1 MSIFGFGTP
10 SELTTHIGVMVKS
23 ATDSLRIGPDWTLNL
38 QICDEVRR
46 NRREFPDQAVR
57 AIKRRLN
64 DNDQQTVYL
73 ALILFEACMK
83 NCGNDFASA
92 VDKSA
97 MDDMVKVA
105 QGSRG
110 IKNSEEALRLIATWA
125 RVYEHRKSSFPLFF
139 DTFMHMKARGITF
152 PKEDESA
159 VMSYEG
165 YERPASRR
173 ESRDAPSSAAA
184 SVAGSVES
192 HGAPVHHGAAA
203 AAAAPAAA
211 TDPVEDEFLKL
222 QLDLSVVM
230 EKVNLCREILQVS
243 PGIQHDE
250 ALADVIGFLEAC
262 RDRMVDVI
270 EAGTQ
275 GLLGEDLFAVALKV
289 NDAVLRTL
297 DAERTGTKIAV
308 GEEDQA
314 KPATDNLLDLSPTTP
329 KPAAAAPPA
338 SAQFT
343 EDLFAPLSGAKAPA
357 AAAPAVADFDP
368 FGTAAVTA
376 APVAASSA
384 PTVVQATDPFAPA
397 RTPFVAPAPAVAP
410 HAHQPL
416 LPPQPP
422 VQHVALVPPQAASFN
437 PFEDFAAPPAATTAP
452 APVPAVDDFAI
463 LMGTPS
469 KAPAPAPVPAP
480 APGPSSAAQEFD
492 DFLASLENK
501 K

>member
-203 AAAAPAAA
+203 AAAAPAA

-297 DAERTGTKIAV
+297 DAERVRVVCLSLGLV
-308 GEEDQA
+308 
-314 KPATDNLLDLSPTTP
+314 PAGRLTCCFCVCDDRPERRSLWVRRTRRSPPPTT
-329 KPAAAAPPA
+329 
-338 SAQFT
+338 SWTCRRRLRSQ
-343 EDLFAPLSGAKAPA
+343 
-357 AAAPAVADFDP
+357 
-368 FGTAAVTA
+368 
-376 APVAASSA
+376 
-384 PTVVQATDPFAPA
+384 
-397 RTPFVAPAPAVAP
+397 RRR
-410 HAHQPL
+410 H
-416 LPPQPP
+416 PP
-422 VQHVALVPPQAASFN
+422 VHSLPKICSHRCRVRKLLLRLHRRWPIS
-437 PFEDFAAPPAATTAP
+437 
-452 APVPAVDDFAI
+452 I
-463 LMGTPS
+463 PS
-469 KAPAPAPVPAP
+469 VRQ
-480 APGPSSAAQEFD
+480 PSRRRR
-492 DFLASLENK
+492 SLPRPLRR
-501 K
+501 

>member
-83 NCGNDFASA
+83 NCGTDFASA
-92 VDKSA
+92 VDKSV

-105 QGSRG
+105 QGSKG

-125 RVYEHRKSSFPLFF
+125 RVFEHRKSSFPLFF
-139 DTFMHMKARGITF
+139 DTFMHMKSRGITF

-159 VMSYEG
+159 VLSYEG
-165 YERPASRR
+165 YERPNSRR

-192 HGAPVHHGAAA
+192 HSAPVHHGAASAGA
-203 AAAAPAAA
+203 A
-211 TDPVEDEFLKL
+211 DPIEDEFLKL

-297 DAERTGTKIAV
+297 EAERVRVDALVGIGLVLTAV
-308 GEEDQA
+308 YVYRRLARRSQWA
-314 KPATDNLLDLSPTTP
+314 RRTRPSPPPTTSWTCHP
-329 KPAAAAPPA
+329 RLQ
-338 SAQFT
+338 S
-343 EDLFAPLSGAKAPA
+343 
-357 AAAPAVADFDP
+357 
-368 FGTAAVTA
+368 
-376 APVAASSA
+376 
-384 PTVVQATDPFAPA
+384 
-397 RTPFVAPAPAVAP
+397 
-410 HAHQPL
+410 
-416 LPPQPP
+416 LPPRRLLRRPPP
-422 VQHVALVPPQAASFN
+422 VHSSPRISSHRCPPRKLLLRRRLLWLIS
-437 PFEDFAAPPAATTAP
+437 
-452 APVPAVDDFAI
+452 
-463 LMGTPS
+463 TPS
-469 KAPAPAPVPAP
+469 VRRR
-480 APGPSSAAQEFD
+480 
-492 DFLASLENK
+492 
-501 K
+501 